1 MSFVWR
7 LSGMTLCMPWYRTL
21 SVHLRRRTNRLGSL
35 RHPLLAIHIGNKP
48 SFIGTKPSRSVEATR
63 YEAPSPV
70 DPTKRITVT
79 SISASPSLS
88 RAFTPL
94 LTTKQSNIDYDKR
107 QREER
112 EREEKKMSNQ
122 FRDAFQRMSRQ
133 MPNMGGGG
141 SGGGG
146 GGGGRGV
153 AEAASR
159 ALASTI
165 LALSLGYGAY
175 NSVYNVG
182 GGHRAVVFNRV
193 LGMKERIYGEGL
205 NFNIPWF
212 ERPVIYD
219 IRTRP
224 VNLQTLTGSKDLQ
237 MVTIAIRVLHKP
249 DPTKLVWIYRYLGLN
264 YDERVLPSIM
274 NECAKAV
281 VARYNANELLTK
293 RDRVSADIAREL
305 KQRAHNFNILMD
317 DVAIT
322 HLSFSPEY
330 ARAVEAKQVAQQDA
344 ERAKYIVIGAQQEK
358 KTIITKARGEAE
370 SAELIGT
377 AVKKNPGFMKL
388 RRIDAAR
395 EIADIVSHS
404 GNKVY
409 LNADSLLLNLLGDAD
424 DKFEKGI
431 GTRGWGR

>member
-1 MSFVWR
+1 MAA
-7 LSGMTLCMPWYRTL
+7 
-21 SVHLRRRTNRLGSL
+21 NRL
-35 RHPLLAIHIGNKP
+35 R
-48 SFIGTKPSRSVEATR
+48 EAM
-63 YEAPSPV
+63 
-70 DPTKRITVT
+70 KN
-79 SISASPSLS
+79 LS
-88 RAFTPL
+88 
-94 LTTKQSNIDYDKR
+94 KQVG
-107 QREER
+107 
-112 EREEKKMSNQ
+112 
-122 FRDAFQRMSRQ
+122 
-133 MPNMGGGG
+133 NMGGA
-141 SGGGG
+141 GGGG
-146 GGGGRGV
+146 GKRGGGGGAQAAAAAAARSVGAIAV
-153 AEAASR
+153 AGA
-159 ALASTI
+159 
-165 LALSLGYGAY
+165 LGYGAY
-175 NSVYNVG
+175 NSIYTVQ

-193 LGMKERIYGEGL
+193 VGMKEHVYGEGL

-212 ERPVIYD
+212 ERPIIYD

-249 DPTKLVWIYRYLGLN
+249 DPNRLVWIYRFLGLR
-264 YDERVLPSIM
+264 YDERILPSIM

-293 RDRVSADIAREL
+293 RDQVSREISIDL
-305 KQRAHNFNILMD
+305 QKRAKNFNVLLE

-358 KTIITKARGEAE
+358 KTIITKAKGEAE
-370 SAELIGT
+370 SASLIGN
-377 AVKKNPGFMKL
+377 AVKRNPGFMKL

-395 EIADIVSHS
+395 DIADIVAGS

-424 DKFEKGI
+424 DKFEKSFQNKK
-431 GTRGWGR
+431 RGMW